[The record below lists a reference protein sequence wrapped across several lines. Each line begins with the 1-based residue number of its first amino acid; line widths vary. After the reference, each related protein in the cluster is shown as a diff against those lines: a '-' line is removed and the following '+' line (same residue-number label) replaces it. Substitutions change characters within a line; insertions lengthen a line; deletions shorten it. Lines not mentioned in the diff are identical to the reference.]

1 MTCIIDDNI
10 HAANQSFLYF
20 LHEKN
25 RFDIKSFMDLCNYVQ
40 TLDCVSAIE
49 LRELYFIQNQILKH
63 IIYHF
68 DKNDIS
74 KISDLPPNYWHYME
88 LLDVA
93 INNLKLF
100 PE

>member
-10 HAANQSFLYF
+10 HAASQSFLYF